1 MKRYVIVNSDG
12 YIDNIIMAEP
22 HFAKSLGAKDYY
34 SGAAV
39 GEKYSPSESDEI
51 TLESLQEENKLLK
64 AQLQAQSD
72 RSDFI
77 EDCIA
82 EMAMTVYGE
91 V

>member
-1 MKRYVIVNSDG
+1 MKYYKFMSGSVVAGVSEYEGVLNIEGAVEITKEEYV
-12 YIDNIIMAEP
+12 
-22 HFAKSLGAKDYY
+22 SLGGILSKIP
-34 SGAAV
+34 V
-39 GEKYSPSESDEI
+39 TVEE
-51 TLESLQEENKLLK
+51 LQQENKLLK
-64 AQLQAQSD
+64 AQLQAQTE